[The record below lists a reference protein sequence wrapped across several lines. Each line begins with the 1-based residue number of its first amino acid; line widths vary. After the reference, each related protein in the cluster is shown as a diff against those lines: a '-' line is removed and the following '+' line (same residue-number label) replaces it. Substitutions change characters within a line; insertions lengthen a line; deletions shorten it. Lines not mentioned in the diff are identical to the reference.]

1 MFQCFKIIN
10 TYSFACQISP
20 DTNQHLLE
28 CVVVKLKCTD
38 IIENTDIQLDD
49 IYSSDMEKVTKI
61 AKLIRSALR
70 AREIMKT

>member
-1 MFQCFKIIN
+1 MNQKHLIN
-10 TYSFACQISP
+10 VYSNVFISP
-20 DTNQHLLE
+20 DTNQHFLE
-28 CVVVKLKCTD
+28 CVVLELKFTD
-38 IIENTDIQLDD
+38 IIENTDIQLED